1 MNPFCNNIKFLRK
14 SSGLSVKALAQ
25 KCNVP
30 ENLIIN
36 IEKGKAKLEPSQVT
50 AFSEVLTCP
59 IEKLFI
65 KDIEADNKKLSKFNF
80 KFLALDVDGVMT
92 DGGMYVTEKGDEFK
106 KFNTKD
112 GLAIIHLIKAGHNVG
127 IVSSGFNKN
136 IVESRAKLLGI
147 KYCYIGTWNKLEILE
162 QWCKELKI
170 SLKNIAYI
178 GDDLNDMQI
187 FEKAGLTACPAD
199 AVPAIKAKADIILS
213 RKGGDYCVREFI
225 DEHLSA
231 LLK

>member
-1 MNPFCNNIKFLRK
+1 MTPFCNNIKFLRK
-14 SSGLSVKALAQ
+14 SSGLSLKASAK

-30 ENLIIN
+30 ESLIIN
-36 IEKGKAKLEPSQVT
+36 IENGKAKLEPDQIV
-50 AFSEVLTCP
+50 ALSEVFNCP
-59 IEKLFI
+59 VEKLFRE
-65 KDIEADNKKLSKFNF
+65 DLEAKSKKLGKFKF
-80 KFLALDVDGVMT
+80 KFLALDIDGVMT

-112 GLAIIHLIKAGHNVG
+112 GLGIINLIKAGHTVG

-136 IVESRAKLLGI
+136 IVERRAKLLGI
-147 KYCYIGTWNKLEILE
+147 KYCYIGTRNKLEVME

-170 SLKNIAYI
+170 TMKNVAYI
-178 GDDLNDMQI
+178 GDDLNDLQI

-199 AVPAIKAKADIILS
+199 AVSAIKSKSDIILS
-213 RKGGDYCVREFI
+213 RRGGDYCVREFI
-225 DEHLSA
+225 DEYLSV

>member
-1 MNPFCNNIKFLRK
+1 MNPFYNNICFLRK
-14 SSGLSVKALAQ
+14 TSGLSVKAIAA
-25 KCNVP
+25 KCNMP
-30 ENLIIN
+30 ESLIKN
-36 IEKGKAKLEPSQVT
+36 IEKGKAKLEPQHII
-50 AFSEVLTCP
+50 AFSDAFNCP
-59 IEKLFI
+59 VEKLFRE
-65 KDIEADNKKLSKFNF
+65 DIEAKSKKLKKFKF
-80 KFLALDVDGVMT
+80 KFLALDIDGVMT

-112 GLAIIHLIKAGHNVG
+112 GLGIIHLIKAGHNVG

-162 QWCKELKI
+162 QWCAELKI
-170 SLKNIAYI
+170 TMKNIAYI

-199 AVPAIKAKADIILS
+199 AVPAIKEKADIILF
-213 RKGGDYCVREFI
+213 RKGGDQCVREFI
-225 DEHLSA
+225 DQYLFPV
-231 LLK
+231 LN

>member
-14 SSGLSVKALAQ
+14 SAGLTIKALAK
-25 KCNVP
+25 KCDVP
-30 ENLIIN
+30 ESLITN
-36 IEKGKAKLEPSQVT
+36 IEKAKVKLEPSQVISLSD
-50 AFSEVLTCP
+50 AFDCP
-59 IEKLFI
+59 VEKLFRE
-65 KDIEADNKKLSKFNF
+65 DIEAKSKKLSKFKF
-80 KFLALDVDGVMT
+80 KFLVLDVDGVMT

-112 GLAIIHLIKAGHNVG
+112 GLGIIHLIKAGHNVG
-127 IVSSGFNKN
+127 IISSGFNKN

-170 SLKNIAYI
+170 SLKNVAYI

-187 FEKAGLTACPAD
+187 FGKVGLTACPSD

-225 DEHLSA
+225 DSYLSTV
-231 LLK
+231 L